1 MVMPIVA
8 DVSIVPIGE
17 GTSLSKY
24 VKKAI
29 EELKKSGVRV
39 ELGAMSTTLEADD
52 VAKIFDAVQ
61 MAREALFDMGVKRVY
76 TILRIDERKD
86 KPISIETKLGAV
98 K

>member
-76 TILRIDERKD
+76 TILRIDERRD